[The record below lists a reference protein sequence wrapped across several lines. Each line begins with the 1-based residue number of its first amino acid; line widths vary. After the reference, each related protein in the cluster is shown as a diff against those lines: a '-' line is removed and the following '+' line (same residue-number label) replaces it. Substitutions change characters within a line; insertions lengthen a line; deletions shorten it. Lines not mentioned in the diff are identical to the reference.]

1 MTDPAK
7 DDYGWQPEMQITL
20 LEKIKQ
26 DLKSAMRNKDNAV
39 RDAIRQVM
47 SEFPN
52 LTVPIKLESGKKTTR
67 LKKPEEIT
75 NDDVIDII
83 RKLVKSEKTVLEAKK
98 EASSPY
104 LETLERYLPQMASR
118 EAITDWI
125 KNNIDLSEFK
135 SPMQAMGPIMK
146 HYGKQADGRTD
157 SSAGRFR
164 DAFSLQHLLSELA
177 LGRLQCRAAQ
187 LESRPSRCG
196 LSQWFAWLNG
206 FGMGHLEG

>member
-1 MTDPAK
+1 MTDSAK
-7 DDYGWQPEMQITL
+7 GDYGWQSEMQTTL
-20 LEKIKQ
+20 LEKLKQ

-98 EASSPY
+98 EESSIY

-118 EAITDWI
+118 EDIADWI

-146 HYGKQADGRTD
+146 HYGKQADG
-157 SSAGRFR
+157 
-164 DAFSLQHLLSELA
+164 SLVKQILQDLA
-177 LGRLQCRAAQ
+177 K
-187 LESRPSRCG
+187 
-196 LSQWFAWLNG
+196 
-206 FGMGHLEG
+206 